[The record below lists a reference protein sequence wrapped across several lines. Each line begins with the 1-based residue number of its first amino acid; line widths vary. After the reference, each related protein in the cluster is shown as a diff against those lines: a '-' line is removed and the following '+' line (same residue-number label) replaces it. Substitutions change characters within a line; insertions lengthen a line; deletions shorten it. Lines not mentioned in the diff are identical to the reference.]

1 MFFVGSIEVGSGALR
16 KMGGRCWNRGLFS
29 PLTGKYADLMVINGY
44 EWLVGLEHE
53 WMD

>member
-1 MFFVGSIEVGSGALR
+1 MFFLDPLRLDPALSGRWVGVVGIG
-16 KMGGRCWNRGLFS
+16 GLFS
-29 PLTGKYADLMVINGY
+29 PLTGKYGDLMVINGY